1 MHGRIF
7 WELRAYTEAAYG
19 TQSWSKLLKIAGV
32 EEKVYLGK
40 AYPDVEMVALIGAAA
55 TVAGKSVPELLEGF
69 GEFLSPHLL
78 TLYRHL
84 IKREWRTLELIEHAE
99 RVGHSTVR
107 QREPGTAP
115 PFLHV
120 KRLGPEKVIL
130 IYSSPRKL
138 CALAVGMI
146 KGLGKHFD
154 EEVSVQHSTC
164 MHRGAPQCE
173 IVVRSFS
180 ASLET
185 DWLKAKSQSLGS

>member
-7 WELRAYTEAAYG
+7 WELRAYTEATYG
-19 TQSWSKLLKIAGV
+19 DRSWRELLKIAGV

-40 AYPDVEMVALIGAAA
+40 AYPDTEMVELVGAAA
-55 TVAGKSVPELLEGF
+55 KLGGKSVPELLEDF
-69 GEFLSPHLL
+69 GAFLSPHLL
-78 TLYRHL
+78 TMYGHL
-84 IKREWRTLELIEHAE
+84 IKQEWRTLELIEHAE

-107 QREPGTAP
+107 QQEAGTAP
-115 PFLHV
+115 PFLRV
-120 KRLGPEKVIL
+120 KRLGAEKVVL

-146 KGLGKHFD
+146 KGLGKHFN
-154 EEVSVQHSTC
+154 EEVSVQHTTC
-164 MHRGAPQCE
+164 MHRGAAACE

-185 DWLKAKSQSLGS
+185 DWLKAKSQTAGD

>member
-19 TQSWSKLLKIAGV
+19 AKSWPNLLKIAGV

-40 AYPDVEMVALIGAAA
+40 AYPDTEMVELIAAAA
-55 TVAGKSVPELLEGF
+55 TLGGKSVPELLGDF
-69 GEFLSPHLL
+69 GAFLAPHLL
-78 TLYRHL
+78 TIYGHL
-84 IKREWRTLELIEHAE
+84 IKQEWRTLEVIDQTE

-107 QREPGTAP
+107 QQEPGMAP
-115 PFLHV
+115 PFLSV
-120 KRLGPEKVIL
+120 KRLGAEKIVL

-146 KGLGKHFD
+146 KGLGKHFN
-154 EEVSVQHSTC
+154 EEVSVQHTSC
-164 MHRGAPQCE
+164 MHRGAAACE

-185 DWLKAKSQSLGS
+185 DWLKAKSQTMGY